1 MKKKLIIVIFL
12 FSLLFVYSCAYSP
25 SGEII
30 KKGTHEVSVSLGV
43 PVYSSFPI
51 VGVMITPFP
60 AIGYKYGIT
69 DDLNFFIRN
78 YPIFFFMGI
87 LFIDTGIVGRIYS
100 LSPYLHLTG
109 LLGTQVMAKL
119 FEGIQ
124 FYGNTGLFVIIG
136 ENNKSHLYLGGDIV
150 VFPIRNSLD
159 VNGNLKAGGIIKLN
173 ENWGLALELS
183 LNSVGRTTFVNT
195 GFQGI
200 GFPTIYIGA
209 SYKFGDKE
217 AKNE

>member
-1 MKKKLIIVIFL
+1 MKNYLIPV
-12 FSLLFVYSCAYSP
+12 LLLSVFVYSCAYTP
-25 SGEII
+25 GGEVI

-43 PVYSSFPI
+43 PIYSSFPT
-51 VGVMITPFP
+51 VGVMAAPFP
-60 AIGYKYGIT
+60 AVGYKYGIT

-78 YPIFFFMGI
+78 YPMFFYMGI
-87 LFIDTGIVGRIYS
+87 LFADTGIVGRIYS
-100 LSPYLHLTG
+100 FSPYLHLTG
-109 LLGTQVMAKL
+109 LLGTQVMAKF

-124 FYGNTGLFVIIG
+124 FYGNTGLFIIIG
-136 ENNKSHLYLGGDIV
+136 GNDKSHLYLGGDIV
-150 VFPIRNSLD
+150 VFPIRNSFD
-159 VNGNLKAGGIIKLN
+159 VNGNIKGGGIIKLN
-173 ENWGLALELS
+173 EDWGLTLELS

-209 SYKFGDKE
+209 SYKFGNKE